1 VWQLV
6 PFGVTSSKLSVWFFY
21 QTLNQLM
28 QHLPCSRGAG
38 VSAAAGL
45 LWQPGEVLVFLY
57 PVDLQN
63 EQLGYTGGKL
73 LKELRSQ
80 RNAYQPIIL
89 S

>member
-1 VWQLV
+1 
-6 PFGVTSSKLSVWFFY
+6 
-21 QTLNQLM
+21 M
-28 QHLPCSRGAG
+28 QHLPCAQGAG

-80 RNAYQPIIL
+80 RNAHQPVIL